1 LKEARHITG
10 SIHLADVHGDTVRT
24 CDTADGSVA
33 SGRRVACWR
42 LRLIRI
48 QGSERQGQLGER
60 DRHRAA
66 WWLLDPSS

>member
-1 LKEARHITG
+1 MTG

-24 CDTADGSVA
+24 RDTADGSVA

-48 QGSERQGQLGER
+48 QGSDRHGQL
-60 DRHRAA
+60 A
-66 WWLLDPSS
+66 WRCGLV